1 MGNDHHVQE
10 QKYLKEK
17 WNEQDTQNTLKR
29 KEKLEQKITKAK
41 ENTERDKAL
50 KEAEAKR
57 KEDEK
62 EYLRSKKEKSLD
74 RQNELKK
81 RWSEYDEDDEFSKT
95 ALKENKEKKTQTVPH
110 QAEEK
115 FEEHDKENSS

>member
-1 MGNDHHVQE
+1 MGE
-10 QKYLKEK
+10 
-17 WNEQDTQNTLKR
+17 NTLKR

-41 ENTERDKAL
+41 ENAERDKAL

-62 EYLRSKKEKSLD
+62 EYFRSKKEKSLD

-95 ALKENKEKKTQTVPH
+95 ALKENKEKNTQTFSH
-110 QAEEK
+110 QPEEK
-115 FEEHDKENSS
+115 FEEQDKENSLKRNKRLKEGEDKKKKEK